1 MVERRRDVTADAWLD
16 DVASIGTGLPLEGV
30 RILDLSRVLAGPL
43 AAMVLGDL
51 GADVIKVE
59 QPAGDPVRAMGPPSI
74 GDTATYY
81 VSVNRN
87 RRSVVADLTTDEG
100 RDLVARLAASA
111 DAVVENFLPSQAEDL
126 GIAELRDRLSD
137 VVWVTVSPA
146 AQGGPLADQPAFDL
160 LAQARSGLMGV
171 SGTPESGP
179 MKTGAPVA
187 DVVTGLYA
195 AIGLLAAL
203 LDQQVRPGA
212 PGRRIEAPLLESAVT
227 VLINQTAG
235 FLGAGAVPGL
245 LGNDHPSIVPYAPYR
260 TADRDVLLAV
270 GTESQWTRLVEA
282 IGAPELADDDR
293 FARNGDRVVNRDQ
306 LRVLLEET
314 LAQRGCDEWI
324 GILSD
329 AGVPCAPVNDVPA
342 ALGQEQIATGDLLTE
357 VVLEDGA
364 TTGMVLSPLRV
375 DGRRPGVRRRPP
387 GLGEHTE
394 EITSQMEQR

>member
-1 MVERRRDVTADAWLD
+1 MRSQEAGADVWPADA
-16 DVASIGTGLPLEGV
+16 ASTGTGLPLEGI

-51 GADVIKVE
+51 GADIIKIE
-59 QPAGDPVRAMGPPSI
+59 QPSGDPVRRMGPPSI
-74 GDTATYY
+74 GETATYY

-87 RRSVVADLTTDEG
+87 RRSVVADLTSEEG
-100 RDLVARLAASA
+100 RSLVSRLAASA
-111 DAVVENFLPSQAEDL
+111 DAVVENFLPSQAAAL
-126 GIAELRDRLSD
+126 GIAGLRDSLPD
-137 VVWVTVSPA
+137 VVWVTVAPA
-146 AQGGPLADQPAFDL
+146 ALGGPLADQPAFDL

-171 SGTPESGP
+171 SGTPASGP

-195 AIGLLAAL
+195 AIGLLSAL
-203 LDQQVRPGA
+203 LEQERRPGA

-270 GTESQWTRLVEA
+270 GTEPQWVRLVEA
-282 IGAPELADDDR
+282 LGVPELAADDR
-293 FARNGDRVVNRDQ
+293 FARNADRVIHREA
-306 LRVLLEET
+306 LRVELEAA
-314 LAQRGCDEWI
+314 LGSRGCQAWI
-324 GILSD
+324 DILGAS
-329 AGVPCAPVNDVPA
+329 GVPCAPVNDVPS
-342 ALGQEQIATGDLLTE
+342 ALSQDQIADGDLLTE
-357 VVLEDGA
+357 VVLEGGA
-364 TTGMVLSPLRV
+364 TTGMVLTPLRI

-387 GLGEHTE
+387 GLGEHTDE
-394 EITSQMEQR
+394 VVTQMEQG